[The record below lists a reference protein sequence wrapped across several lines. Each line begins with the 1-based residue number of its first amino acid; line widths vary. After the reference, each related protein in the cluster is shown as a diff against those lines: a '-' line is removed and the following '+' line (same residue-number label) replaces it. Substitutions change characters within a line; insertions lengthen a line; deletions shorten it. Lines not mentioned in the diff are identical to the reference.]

1 MRRALPLALLALLAL
16 AAPAAA
22 KTHGDVVSS
31 RALTG
36 AAALKSAGVNRFV
49 LYRSVG
55 LGKKPVT
62 VSGTI
67 SLPKG
72 KAPKGGWPII
82 TWAHGTTG
90 LADRCA
96 PSGAAASQKIVSYAY
111 PLLNTWLKDHFA
123 VVRTRRLRRPT
134 RRRPCARC

>member
-1 MRRALPLALLALLAL
+1 MRVPIPLALITLLLA

-22 KTHGDVVSS
+22 ATHGDVVSS

-36 AAALKSAGVNRFV
+36 AAALKSAGSNRFV

-55 LGKKPVT
+55 IGTKPVT
-62 VSGTI
+62 VSGAI

-72 KAPKGGWPII
+72 KAPKGGSPII

-90 LADRCA
+90 MADKCA
-96 PSGAAASQKIVSYAY
+96 PTQLVAGPA
-111 PLLNTWLKDHFA
+111 
-123 VVRTRRLRRPT
+123 
-134 RRRPCARC
+134 